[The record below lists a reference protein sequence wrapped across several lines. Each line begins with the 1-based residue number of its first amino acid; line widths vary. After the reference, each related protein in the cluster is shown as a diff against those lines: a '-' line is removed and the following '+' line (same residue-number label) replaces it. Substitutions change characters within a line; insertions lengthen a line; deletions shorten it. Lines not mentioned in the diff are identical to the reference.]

1 MDALCLYSVCRQV
14 DEILR
19 LDNLMFVNIDRLDK
33 CEYRM
38 DAFAELLAEAQKIID
53 EFCLHDFSNFPSWIG
68 IIDGKVE
75 RKLFDRLQTAIG
87 LWREALIRQEKGKS
101 KEKKR
106 MHFKVTSFEALP
118 VSVVL
123 VCQ

>member
-1 MDALCLYSVCRQV
+1 
-14 DEILR
+14 
-19 LDNLMFVNIDRLDK
+19 MFVNIDRLDK